1 MQDTMT
7 GKKLF
12 GDGKDEGI
20 LVDAKTG
27 AITVQLLHAVHFEN
41 SQVTEITLRR
51 PRGRDLQAMDK
62 QGGTWGVI
70 LYMIDTLS
78 DCDIPAVSHQMD
90 VADINRAALVVADFF
105 GGSLKTG
112 GTL

>member
-70 LYMIDTLS
+70 LYMMSWLGLHGQGRRLLIRL
-78 DCDIPAVSHQMD
+78 
-90 VADINRAALVVADFF
+90 L
-105 GGSLKTG
+105 
-112 GTL
+112 